1 MLNSLH
7 IRDLAIVTRIGI
19 DFRGG
24 MTVLT
29 GETGAGKSILID
41 GLGLALGERADRRM
55 VRAGSER
62 AEITAAFDVGE
73 VPSAVA
79 WLEAQAL
86 DQGSEC
92 ILRRILTRD
101 GGSRAFINGTPV
113 PIKSLQALG
122 NLLVD
127 IHGQHAHQS
136 LLHRTQQRDTLD
148 GYGGHQA
155 LRTSVQAGHE
165 AWMEAHRRLAE
176 LRRDADTRAERIDLF
191 SFQVN
196 ELEQAALRPGEAAEL
211 DAELKRLGGA
221 DRLMEGCGR
230 LLSELY
236 DEDGA
241 ISTRLDRAGREL
253 RELAAFDPDL
263 VESADLLD
271 TAGIQIEEAVSG
283 LRDALDGID
292 SDPARLQQ
300 VEERIA
306 ELQDLA
312 RKYRCRP
319 ETLIDHLDET
329 RTRLEALLHTE
340 ADLSELEQRVA
351 RLRAEFEERAH
362 ALHEA
367 RLSAARRL
375 SEEVSGSIREL
386 GMPEGRFEVVVEPLE
401 PGRAGAHGA
410 SRVEFLVSANPGQPL
425 QPLSRVASGGE
436 LSRISLA
443 LQVATIG
450 SGQIPTL
457 IFDEVDVGIGG
468 SVAEIVGRLL
478 RELGATRQ
486 VFCVTH
492 LPQVAALGHQHL
504 KIAKQSDGES
514 TSTDVTEL
522 GSEDRVGEIARML
535 GGLEITERTR
545 AHASEMLSA
554 AV

>member
-1 MLNSLH
+1 MLTSLH

-41 GLGLALGERADRRM
+41 GLGLALGERADKRM
-55 VRAGSER
+55 VRAGCER
-62 AEITAAFDVGE
+62 AEITAAFDVAA
-73 VPSAVA
+73 VPPAIG

-86 DQGSEC
+86 DQGTEC
-92 ILRRILTRD
+92 ILRRVLTRD

-113 PIKSLQALG
+113 PIRSLQSLG

-136 LLHRTQQRDTLD
+136 LLHRTHQRDALD

-155 LRTSVQAGHE
+155 LRTSVQASYDAWRE
-165 AWMEAHRRLAE
+165 AQCRLDE
-176 LRRDADTRAERIDLF
+176 LRQDAESRAERIDLL

-196 ELEQAALRPGEAAEL
+196 ELEQAGLRPGESAEL

-221 DRLMEGCGR
+221 DRLREGCGR

-241 ISTRLDRAGREL
+241 LLTRLNRAGREL
-253 RELAAFDPDL
+253 QALATFEADL
-263 VESADLLD
+263 SGCAELLD

-283 LRDALDGID
+283 LRDVLDGIE

-300 VEERIA
+300 VEERVA
-306 ELQDLA
+306 LLQDLA

-319 ETLIDHLDET
+319 DELTDHLDELQA
-329 RTRLEALLHTE
+329 RLEQLLHSE
-340 ADLSELEQRVA
+340 ADLSELEQRAA
-351 RLRAEFEERAH
+351 RLRTEFEEGAR

-367 RLSAARRL
+367 RCSAAGRL
-375 SEEVSGSIREL
+375 ADEVTRSIREL
-386 GMPEGRFEVVVEPLE
+386 GMPQGSFEVAVAALDPD
-401 PGRAGAHGA
+401 RAGAHGA
-410 SRVEFLVSANPGQPL
+410 SSVEFLVTANPGQPA

-478 RELGATRQ
+478 RELGASRQ

-492 LPQVAALGHQHL
+492 LAQVAALGHQHL
-504 KIAKQSDGES
+504 KIAKQSDGKS

-522 GSEDRVGEIARML
+522 GGDERVGEIARML
-535 GGLEITERTR
+535 GGVEITARTR